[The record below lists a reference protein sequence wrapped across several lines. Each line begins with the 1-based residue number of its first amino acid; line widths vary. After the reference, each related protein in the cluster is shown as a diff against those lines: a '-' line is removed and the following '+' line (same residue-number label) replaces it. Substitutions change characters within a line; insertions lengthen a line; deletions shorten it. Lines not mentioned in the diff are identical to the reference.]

1 AVVPGL
7 MGGYE
12 EMHFADGAIP
22 RDYLAYV
29 RKKNLWILGGA
40 VLLFLLLIVS
50 ISVGAVSISPYD
62 VFLSLVNGTID
73 RINALFHPGAA
84 VSISNTD
91 LIVWNIRL
99 PQALA
104 AVVAG
109 VGLSV
114 AGVAM
119 QSILRNPL
127 GSPFTLGI
135 SNAGAFGAAVSVILL
150 GAGEMHSTVADAV
163 TVNNPYLTTM
173 VAFIFCLLATAVIL
187 LISRIRGASPEV
199 MVLAGVALSSLFT
212 AGTMFLQYFADDT
225 QLAAVVFW
233 TFGDV
238 GRASWQELGIM
249 ALVTIAATLFFV
261 ANRWNYNAIDAGDE
275 TAKGLGVSVERVR
288 DIGMI
293 VAALV
298 SAVIVSFLGVIG
310 FVGLVCPHMVRRL
323 IGDDQRYLIPGSC
336 VMGGVL
342 LLASDTVARVIV
354 APYILPVA
362 VLTAFLGAP
371 VFIYL
376 LLTGYRR

>member
-1 AVVPGL
+1 
-7 MGGYE
+7 
-12 EMHFADGAIP
+12 MHFADGAIP
-22 RDYLAYV
+22 ADYTGYV
-29 RKKNLWILGGA
+29 RRKHLWILGG
-40 VLLFLLLIVS
+40 VILLFLLLIVS
-50 ISVGAVSISPYD
+50 ISVGAVGIPPYD
-62 VFLSLVNGTID
+62 VFLSLVNGIVD
-73 RINALFHPGAA
+73 RINLLFNPGAA
-84 VSISNTD
+84 LSVSNTD

-104 AVVAG
+104 AIVAG

-163 TVNNPYLTTM
+163 TLNNPYVTTM

-187 LISRIRGASPEV
+187 LISRLRGASPEV

-238 GRASWQELGIM
+238 GRANWQELGIM
-249 ALVTIAATLFFV
+249 ALVTVAASLYFIV
-261 ANRWNYNAIDAGDE
+261 NRWNYNAIDAGDE
-275 TAKGLGVSVERVR
+275 TAKGLGVSVEAVR
-288 DIGMI
+288 DIGMV

-336 VMGGVL
+336 VMGGIL

-376 LLTGYRR
+376 LLRGYRR